1 MPMPRHSAS
10 SGCTRR
16 DPRIAGG
23 VKRVILL
30 TEIPAPYRIPLFNA
44 LAERVDLEV
53 VFLARRDPE
62 RPYDLHEKEML
73 FRRRVL
79 PHRDV
84 TVGGR
89 WLVLNRG
96 VLRSVSGAD
105 AVVVGGWNQPAF
117 WLALAWARATRTP
130 AIGWVESTL
139 RDRRTRITGPAKR
152 LLAAACSAFV
162 VPGAA
167 AREYVH
173 ALAPSARVD
182 IAPNAVD
189 AALFASR
196 VADRD
201 ALRTELGVHGCC
213 FLYVGRLAPEKGV
226 DVLLRAF
233 DGVDGELVLIGDG
246 SERDRLRSLAPPGTR
261 FLGHLDRDA
270 LPAWYAAAD
279 ALVLPSLSEP
289 WGMPLNEAAAAGLP
303 LIATDAVGAAH
314 ELIEDGRNGFVV
326 RAGDVDALH
335 DALTRVSTDRR
346 FRDEAGARSRR
357 LEEAMTGEHWAD
369 VVARLVDDLQR

>member
-1 MPMPRHSAS
+1 MPPHSAS
-10 SGCTRR
+10 SGCTRP
-16 DPRIAGG
+16 DPRIADG
-23 VKRVILL
+23 VRRVILL

-53 VFLARRDPE
+53 VFLAQRSPG

-79 PHRDV
+79 PHREV
-84 TVGGR
+84 TIGGR
-89 WLVLNRG
+89 WLVLNHG
-96 VLRSVSGAD
+96 VLDSLHGAD

-139 RDRRTRITGPAKR
+139 RDRRGPSTDPAKR
-152 LLAAACSAFV
+152 LAAATFSAFV

-173 ALAPSARVD
+173 ALAPSARVEV
-182 IAPNAVD
+182 APNAVD

-196 VADRD
+196 VGDRD
-201 ALRTELGVHGCC
+201 ALRSELGIGGCC

-233 DGVDGELVLIGDG
+233 EGVDGELVIVGDG

-326 RAGDVDALH
+326 KAGDVDALRG
-335 DALTRVSTDRR
+335 ALERLAG
-346 FRDEAGARSRR
+346 DEALRHSAGERSRELVAQLTPER
-357 LEEAMTGEHWAD
+357 WAD
-369 VVARLVDDLQR
+369 SVTALVESCR